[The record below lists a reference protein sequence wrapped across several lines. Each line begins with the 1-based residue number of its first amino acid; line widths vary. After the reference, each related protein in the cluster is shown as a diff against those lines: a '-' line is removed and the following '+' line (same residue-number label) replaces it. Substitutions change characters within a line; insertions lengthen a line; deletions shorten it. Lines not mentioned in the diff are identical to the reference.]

1 MRTRHCLAGD
11 ASYHSNNGGKA
22 QLPPSQCSKTHV
34 CFPEEKALSKE
45 GQKSLLQKAASQLC
59 SSYKSGPDSK
69 VLNPQTQ
76 CGWPVQVSSQTVTGP
91 PAISGHGSVTDA
103 SILACVK
110 LCGGLVKSTN
120 SCNGSHEEDEKEAGI
135 GPIFRRTITLC
146 YLLSESWPSQQIK
159 PFLLEKGFKWIVTLQ
174 AKLFSWLLNDTSPY
188 LSFVFCLSP
197 GL

>member
-1 MRTRHCLAGD
+1 M
-11 ASYHSNNGGKA
+11 
-22 QLPPSQCSKTHV
+22 
-34 CFPEEKALSKE
+34 FPDTCVISWGEGVVQRRAEVFVAEISLS
-45 GQKSLLQKAASQLC
+45 ALC

-135 GPIFRRTITLC
+135 GPIFRRTTTLC

-159 PFLLEKGFKWIVTLQ
+159 PFLSEKGFKRIVTLQ